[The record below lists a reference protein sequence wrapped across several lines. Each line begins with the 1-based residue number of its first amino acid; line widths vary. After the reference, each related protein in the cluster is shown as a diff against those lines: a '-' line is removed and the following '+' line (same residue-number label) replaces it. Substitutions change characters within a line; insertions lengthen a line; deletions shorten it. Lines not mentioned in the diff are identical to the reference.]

1 MKKIISAL
9 MMVALL
15 SGCTTLASV
24 DAAIQ
29 KSAPA
34 ACDAAKTLYVGF
46 STSGIGSVRTKAT
59 VDAAYTA
66 ISSICLNP
74 STVTAVQLAT
84 VAAQTVVIV
93 REIRKAKSSG

>member
-1 MKKIISAL
+1 MKIMTAL
-9 MMVALL
+9 IVVSML

-46 STSGIGSVRTKAT
+46 SSSGIGSDRTKAT
-59 VDAAYTA
+59 VNAAYTA
-66 ISSICLNP
+66 IANLCINP
-74 STVTAVQLAT
+74 STITATQLAT

>member
-1 MKKIISAL
+1 MKSVTAL
-9 MMVALL
+9 IVVSML

-34 ACDAAKTLYVGF
+34 ACDAAKTLYTGF
-46 STSGIGSVRTKAT
+46 SSSGIGSDRTKAT
-59 VDAAYTA
+59 VNAAYTA
-66 ISSICLNP
+66 IANLCVNP
-74 STVTAVQLAT
+74 STITATQLAT